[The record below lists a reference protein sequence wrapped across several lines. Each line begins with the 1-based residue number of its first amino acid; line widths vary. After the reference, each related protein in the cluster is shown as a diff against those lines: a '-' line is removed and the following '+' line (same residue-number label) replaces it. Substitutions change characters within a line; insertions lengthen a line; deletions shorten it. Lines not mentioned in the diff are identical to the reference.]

1 MKNLLIFTSF
11 SLVIVISITSTA
23 LAQEKIQNP
32 YFEKYLKGFVVNI

>member
-23 LAQEKIQNP
+23 LAQEKIHNP